1 MNQSKLFLIILVA
14 FSSFLGCNTTKKST
28 NSGISSDNPNPNSDL
43 IETYW
48 KLTELMGEPITM
60 TPGTKKEMHMV
71 IKKQDNLVNGNSGC
85 NSFTGSYILL
95 EGNRI
100 SFSKLAGTKMACI
113 DMEKE
118 TTFME
123 ALQKADNYAIQGKI
137 LSLNKGRMA
146 PLAKF
151 EAVYLK

>member
-1 MNQSKLFLIILVA
+1 MNQSKQFLIILFA
-14 FSSFLGCNTTKKST
+14 FSIVLGCNTTKKST
-28 NSGISSDNPNPNSDL
+28 NSGMSSDNPNSEL

-48 KLTELMGEPITM
+48 KLTELMGEPIVM

-71 IKKQDNLVNGNSGC
+71 IKKQDNLVNGNGGC
-85 NSFTGSYILL
+85 NSFRGSYIVL

-100 SFSKLAGTKMACI
+100 SFSQLAGTKMACI

>member
-1 MNQSKLFLIILVA
+1 MNQLKQFVIILLA
-14 FSSFLGCNTTKKST
+14 FSSFLSCNSTKKST
-28 NSGISSDNPNPNSDL
+28 NTSMSSDNPNSEL

-48 KLTELMGEPITM
+48 KLTELMGEPFVMPKGAKTEI
-60 TPGTKKEMHMV
+60 HLV
-71 IKKQDNLVNGNSGC
+71 LKKQDNLVNGNGGC
-85 NSFTGSYILL
+85 NSFRGSYNLM

-100 SFSKLAGTKMACI
+100 SFSQLAGTKMACI

-118 TTFME
+118 TIFME

>member
-14 FSSFLGCNTTKKST
+14 FSSFLSCNTTKKGT
-28 NSGISSDNPNPNSDL
+28 NSGMSSDNPNSDL

-48 KLTELMGEPITM
+48 KLTELMGEPIAM
-60 TPGTKKEMHMV
+60 TPDTKKEMHMV
-71 IKKQDNLVNGNSGC
+71 IKKQENLVNGNSGC
-85 NSFTGSYILL
+85 NSFIGSYIVL

-100 SFSKLAGTKMACI
+100 SFSQLISTKMACI

-123 ALQKADNYAIQGKI
+123 ALQKVDNYTIQGKI

>member
-1 MNQSKLFLIILVA
+1 MMNQSKQFLIILFA
-14 FSSFLGCNTTKKST
+14 LSSFLSCNTTKKST
-28 NSGISSDNPNPNSDL
+28 NSGMSPDNPNSDL

-48 KLTELMGEPITM
+48 KLTELMGEPIVM

-71 IKKQDNLVNGNSGC
+71 IKKQDNLVNGNGGC
-85 NSFTGSYILL
+85 NSFTGSYTVL

>member
-1 MNQSKLFLIILVA
+1 MNQLKQFVIILLA
-14 FSSFLGCNTTKKST
+14 FSSFLSCNSTKKST
-28 NSGISSDNPNPNSDL
+28 NSTSPHTNTNAEL
-43 IETYW
+43 TETYW
-48 KLTELMGEPITM
+48 KLTELMGEPFVMPKGAKTEI
-60 TPGTKKEMHMV
+60 HLV
-71 IKKQDNLVNGNSGC
+71 LKKQDNLVNGNGGC
-85 NSFTGSYILL
+85 NSFRGSYNLM

-100 SFSKLAGTKMACI
+100 SFSQLAGTKMACI

-118 TTFME
+118 TSFME
-123 ALQKADNYAIQGKI
+123 VLQKADNYAIQGKI

>member
-1 MNQSKLFLIILVA
+1 MMNQSKQFLIILFA
-14 FSSFLGCNTTKKST
+14 LSSFLSCNTTKKST
-28 NSGISSDNPNPNSDL
+28 NSGMSSDKPNADL

-48 KLTELMGEPITM
+48 KLTELMGEPIVI
-60 TPGTKKEMHMV
+60 TPGAKKEMHMV
-71 IKKQDNLVNGNSGC
+71 IKKQDNLVNGNGGC
-85 NSFTGSYILL
+85 NSFTGSYTVL

-151 EAVYLK
+151 EAIYLK

>member
-1 MNQSKLFLIILVA
+1 MNQFKQFVIILLA
-14 FSSFLGCNTTKKST
+14 LSSFLSCNTTKKST
-28 NSGISSDNPNPNSDL
+28 NSGMSSDKPNADL

-48 KLTELMGEPITM
+48 KLTELMGEPIVI
-60 TPGTKKEMHMV
+60 TPGAKKEMHMV
-71 IKKQDNLVNGNSGC
+71 IKKQDNLVNGNGGC
-85 NSFTGSYILL
+85 NSFTGSYTVL